1 MLDQRPSRGSE
12 LVTSRTKD
20 LSGEELRAALGY
32 LKWTRERLAKES
44 GVSPATVYRMLAQ
57 DGPIQARGRSIE
69 QVMTTINA
77 AGSFQRFGEAQ
88 PDLAVHVELEHE
100 LLRRLPP
107 AFSALGKLWQI
118 SGETRD
124 QDKIMAALDGAHDRV
139 SCIYE
144 DSQGDLRFDYI
155 GSGIIWSRLNHVD
168 QNLLDVIEIDVART
182 IAQRIYKSIITGDPV
197 FAYCRMRSLDFTVLT
212 VPCQI
217 GNRPGVISVSQRGR
231 PDLSK

>member
-1 MLDQRPSRGSE
+1 MPGRIQ
-12 LVTSRTKD
+12 D
-20 LSGEELRAALGY
+20 LTGEDLRAALGY
-32 LKWTRERLAKES
+32 LKWTRERLAQES

-57 DGPIQARGRSIE
+57 DGPVKARGSSIE
-69 QVMTTINA
+69 QVVETLNT
-77 AGSFQRFGEAQ
+77 AGAFQRFGEAA
-88 PDLAVHVELEHE
+88 PDLAIHVELEHE

-107 AFSALGKLWQI
+107 SFAALGKLWQV

-124 QDKIMAALDGAHDRV
+124 QNKIMEALQGSLDRV

-144 DSQGDLRFDYI
+144 DSAGDLRFDYA
-155 GSGIIWSRLNHVD
+155 GSGIIWSRLDYVD
-168 QNLLDVIEIDVART
+168 RKLLEVIELDVARA

-197 FAYCRMRSLDFTVLT
+197 FAYCRMRALDFTVLT

>member
-1 MLDQRPSRGSE
+1 MTGRIQ
-12 LVTSRTKD
+12 D
-20 LSGEELRAALGY
+20 LTGEDLRAALGY
-32 LKWTRERLAKES
+32 LKWTRERLAAES

-57 DGPIQARGRSIE
+57 NGPIKARGRSIE
-69 QVMTTINA
+69 QVSETINA
-77 AGSFQRFGEAQ
+77 AGSFQRFGEAS

-107 AFSALGKLWQI
+107 SFSALGKLWQI

-124 QDKIMAALDGAHDRV
+124 QAKIMEALEGAHDRV

-144 DSQGDLRFDYI
+144 DAEGTLRCDYI
-155 GSGIIWSRLNHVD
+155 GSSIIWSRLNYVD
-168 QNLLDVIEIDVART
+168 QNLLDVIEIDAARA

-197 FAYCRMRSLDFTVLT
+197 FAYCRLRSLDFTVLT

-217 GNRPGVISVSQRGR
+217 GSRPGVISVSQRGR